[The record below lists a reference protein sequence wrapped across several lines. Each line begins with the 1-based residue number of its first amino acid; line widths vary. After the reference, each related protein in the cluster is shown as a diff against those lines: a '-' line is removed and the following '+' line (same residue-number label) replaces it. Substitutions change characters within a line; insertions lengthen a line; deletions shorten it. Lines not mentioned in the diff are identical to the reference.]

1 MESEFIGGNDMSFDD
16 FLDSLTAPKETP
28 KNSQSL
34 KRKQESTD
42 QLDSLTEER
51 GSKDVI
57 ETKGIIILIVF

>member
-1 MESEFIGGNDMSFDD
+1 MESEFIGGHDMSFDD
-16 FLDSLTAPKETP
+16 FLDSLTAPKETE